1 MHRLF
6 LALAL
11 GLASFAPAGCKIVKT
26 APVADAAADPDDAL
40 VAGIVTDTFQAK
52 LLPLIAEKA
61 QPAET
66 LLPAIAADIA
76 SAGGTRGAG
85 DGASWTFAVKGS
97 GKVVAEDRKSRA
109 AKAEVDVTGDGKADL
124 VLQLG
129 PVVKGTAL
137 RDLAP
142 FYVFTDFRDQIQFAK
157 LGRALN
163 TAAVSAL
170 TLPEALMGQTVTFG
184 GAFAIQKAADPV
196 LVAPVTLTVQP

>member
-6 LALAL
+6 LALAV

-40 VAGIVTDTFQAK
+40 VAGIVEQTFAAK
-52 LLPLIAEKA
+52 LVPLIAAKA
-61 QPAET
+61 QAADV

-76 SAGGTRGAG
+76 NAGGTRGAG

-137 RDLAP
+137 RDQAP

-163 TAAVSAL
+163 SAAVGSL
-170 TLPEALMGQTVTFG
+170 TLPDALLGQTVAFE
-184 GAFAIQKAADPV
+184 GAFAIQKASDPV
-196 LVAPVTLTVQP
+196 LITPVALTVQP